1 LALGLIGSVF
11 LTDGFSAAA
20 GFFGFS
26 SGLLFLALSSAS
38 FLTGATGAD
47 FGASYFLGSYFVL
60 SSAFFS
66 TGFFSTVG

>member
-1 LALGLIGSVF
+1 MALGLTGSVF
-11 LTDGFSAAA
+11 LTDGFSGAAC
-20 GFFGFS
+20 FLDFS
-26 SGLLFLALSSAS
+26 SGLLFLALSSAG

-66 TGFFSTVG
+66 AGFFSTVG